1 MKVNSLAMA
10 LEVVVGM
17 VVKEEVHVTTIDVL
31 KVALYMEMQI
41 SHVSLAVEVVTIFQG
56 FLLLVVVL

>member
-17 VVKEEVHVTTIDVL
+17 VVKEEVHVTTVDVL

-41 SHVSLAVEVVTIFQG
+41 SHVSLAVEVVTIFLG